1 MGYSASSDSR
11 RPDTAH
17 RLDRYSSNPSAWREE
32 LPRSRYQFLPKLRQK
47 FVYFCRDR
55 IGRPY
60 PVPSRQL
67 DWRNPGFYGHDRT
80 PVGSLNPVVSEIPLQ
95 TVHRTSR
102 IRRFVSIAADRRSIR
117 LCYNL
122 SVPSGTERTDYRKT
136 GWRSLRVGAP
146 RRDVYRRPA
155 ARVSTFWLPLTR
167 FSLRLRPFSA
177 LGAARS
183 ATQSV

>member
-122 SVPSGTERTDYRKT
+122 SVPSGT
-136 GWRSLRVGAP
+136 GAP